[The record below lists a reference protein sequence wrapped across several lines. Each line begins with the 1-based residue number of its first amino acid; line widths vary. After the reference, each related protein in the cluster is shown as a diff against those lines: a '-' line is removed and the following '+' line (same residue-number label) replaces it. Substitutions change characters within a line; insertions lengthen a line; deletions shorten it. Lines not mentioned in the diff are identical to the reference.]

1 MSGPAEPDFR
11 LTYASMF
18 DPPPA
23 LHQRFDAA
31 LRQVRAELGGEHAMT
46 IDGRRHETGQWF
58 EVRSPI
64 DTGLVL
70 GRFALGGPDDATRAA
85 EAARRAA
92 PGWAATPWRERL
104 ALLRRAA
111 ALIEQRVY
119 AISAAVALEV
129 GKNRM

>member
-46 IDGRRHETGQWF
+46 IDGRALSDAELLT
-58 EVRSPI
+58 
-64 DTGLVL
+64 LVN
-70 GRFALGGPDDATRAA
+70 G
-85 EAARRAA
+85 
-92 PGWAATPWRERL
+92 
-104 ALLRRAA
+104 
-111 ALIEQRVY
+111 EQRRQGRKIVET
-119 AISAAVALEV
+119 LEQGARDMADKV
-129 GKNRM
+129 RAGIGQ

>member
-70 GRFALGGPDDATRAA
+70 GRFALGDAPGAA
-85 EAARRAA
+85 EAFGRAEALAPDEVAYATRR
-92 PGWAATPWRERL
+92 RL
-104 ALLRRAA
+104 AEA
-111 ALIEQRVY
+111 RVG
-119 AISAAVALEV
+119 EE
-129 GKNRM
+129 G